1 MKFVQSLNKI
11 EIVTLTECIMNHT
24 NHRSRSRAQAILL
37 SNRKYTINQLSD
49 IFMVQRDTLSN
60 WLTQWDKNG
69 VVALFD
75 SPREGRPPKLPP
87 EGIKFVQQEIEIEP
101 RSPKRVVG
109 RVKAQFG
116 IDISEDTVKRIL
128 RGSGKIWKR
137 VRTSLRSKR
146 DAVKFQEAK
155 HSIYS
160 LQQQHESGT
169 ITLTYFDASGFSLK
183 PVIPYAW
190 QNINDN
196 IQLNSGHSVR
206 YNVLGFMDL
215 ESNLTPYVFN
225 GKTDTDSVIAC
236 FDDYSSTLSNPTWVV
251 LDNASVHTSAKFKA
265 NIDKWKSR
273 GLNLFYLPPYSP
285 ELNLIEILW
294 RFIKYKWLSLTAYLS
309 QDDLYRELMFV
320 LENVGSKYKITFA

>member
-1 MKFVQSLNKI
+1 MKFVQPLTKI

-37 SNRKYTINQLSD
+37 SNRKYTIKQLSD
-49 IFMVQRDTLSN
+49 IFVVQRDTLFN
-60 WLTQWDKNG
+60 WLTRWDNDG
-69 VVALFD
+69 VVALLD
-75 SPREGRPPKLPP
+75 APREGRPPKLSP
-87 EGIKFVQQEIEIEP
+87 EGVKFVEQEIEIEP
-101 RSPKRVVG
+101 RSPKRVAG
-109 RVKAQFG
+109 RVKAHFG

-128 RGSGKIWKR
+128 RGCGKRWKR
-137 VRTSLRSKR
+137 VGTSLQSKR

-155 HSIYS
+155 RSIYS
-160 LQQQHESGT
+160 LQQQHKTGT

-190 QNINDN
+190 QNISDN

-236 FDDYSSTLSNPTWVV
+236 FDDFSSTLSNPTWVV

-265 NIDKWKSR
+265 NIDKWKNR
-273 GLNLFYLPPYSP
+273 GLSLFYLPPYSP

-309 QDDLYRELMFV
+309 QDDLYRELISV
-320 LENVGSKYKITFA
+320 LENVGLKYKVTFA